1 MSSGSD
7 SESDESQKSNGEN
20 ELFNAHKNN
29 GKNDGAAE
37 SCNSSA
43 AEEEDD
49 SNPFGVSGSDDEGTV
64 FCYNRVNGL
73 SLRETAKHIR
83 RWSVLGGG
91 GEFREGLHLA
101 TVIERNKTVLVLVM
115 RDVLILISH
124 FNCCF
129 FTSYACFSFPGSHRY
144 TMNIYL

>member
-20 ELFNAHKNN
+20 ELFNVHKNN
-29 GKNDGAAE
+29 GRNDGAAE

-73 SLRETAKHIR
+73 SLRETAKHIL
-83 RWSVLGGG
+83 RWSVLGGVPKRIAAG
-91 GEFREGLHLA
+91 NCDREKQNCIG
-101 TVIERNKTVLVLVM
+101 IGNERC
-115 RDVLILISH
+115 
-124 FNCCF
+124 FNSYFTPQLLF
-129 FTSYACFSFPGSHRY
+129 FTSYACFSFPGSHRLH
-144 TMNIYL
+144 NEHLPLN

>member
-1 MSSGSD
+1 MFFSLVSSGSD

-91 GEFREGLHLA
+91 GGGVPRRIAAGNCDRETKL
-101 TVIERNKTVLVLVM
+101 
-115 RDVLILISH
+115 
-124 FNCCF
+124 
-129 FTSYACFSFPGSHRY
+129 YWY
-144 TMNIYL
+144 W

>member
-29 GKNDGAAE
+29 GRNDGAAE

-91 GEFREGLHLA
+91 GEG
-101 TVIERNKTVLVLVM
+101 
-115 RDVLILISH
+115 
-124 FNCCF
+124 
-129 FTSYACFSFPGSHRY
+129 GS
-144 TMNIYL
+144 TEKDCSWQL